1 MKQFACKPT
10 IHMFPTCKDFL
21 AGFDI
26 GEEDL
31 VLSHAYIFKPFFD
44 GLDCRAKALFLEDY
58 GQGEPSDTMVDA
70 LLAAASRYD
79 FRRIPAEI
87 MAAALEDIAQK
98 DGFLLDHDAAD
109 ILAQHRSVP
118 GRQPVA
124 QYNEQNTENDRYNN
138 ADYQIHSRQE
148 NPLEHQQSA
157 CRYSALC
164 YR

>member
-1 MKQFACKPT
+1 MKQFVCKPT

-31 VLSHAYIFKPFFD
+31 VLSNAYIFKPFFD

-79 FRRIPAEI
+79 FRRTALSPSAAVPSSTWPKSWRCLRPAVIPVP
-87 MAAALEDIAQK
+87 
-98 DGFLLDHDAAD
+98 FLTA
-109 ILAQHRSVP
+109 R
-118 GRQPVA
+118 
-124 QYNEQNTENDRYNN
+124 N
-138 ADYQIHSRQE
+138 
-148 NPLEHQQSA
+148 
-157 CRYSALC
+157 
-164 YR
+164 